1 MRLLAASFTIKPLAF
16 SSEGHLITNGDNA
29 VTGSLQRQPPL
40 APNDDHTDMITITAS
55 ILPDMSRILADTD
68 RIGIANATI
77 SSQIIVPTLRW
88 KTFPRNVTM
97 GMLDILK
104 TLSKIPQVSKTWK
117 RDIIDAFNDPRFFNT
132 DSVEVII
139 DGWMPII
146 RQLVIQDK
154 DRMPDIVS
162 RLPPPSSAGIMFGVG
177 ASSARLE
184 ADRKAQLNLRRIAFL
199 IISADHDTFVTNLNS
214 VQDKLVD
221 LLGANAASSPS
232 FATRAETF
240 MVLRAL
246 LLKITP
252 VHLASL
258 WPIISTELYE
268 TLSSLSSGDIQQKYN
283 TSSILQAAK
292 LLDVL
297 LLLAPDDFQL
307 REWLFITDTIDSVY
321 RPPNWR
327 PSSLVDSL
335 AESLDSKSS
344 VSQSAATPTTLPQR
358 YRKPLISWK
367 LTHDLP
373 EKDKIDRVLHPFLSQ
388 LSINTFESTYHIE
401 IVDQAACI
409 EDVWRD
415 LFNMATLV

>member
-16 SSEGHLITNGDNA
+16 SSEGPLTTNWDNA
-29 VTGSLQRQPPL
+29 ETGSLQKQP
-40 APNDDHTDMITITAS
+40 AVARSDDHPDMITIIAS
-55 ILPDMSRILADTD
+55 ILPEMSRVLADTD
-68 RIGIANATI
+68 RIGVANATI

-97 GMLDILK
+97 SMLDILK
-104 TLSKIPQVSKTWK
+104 TLSKIPQASKTWK
-117 RDIIDAFNDPRFFNT
+117 RDVIDAFNDPRFFNT
-132 DSVEVII
+132 DSVDMIM
-139 DGWMPII
+139 DGWIPIM

-199 IISADHDTFVTNLNS
+199 VISADHDTFVTNLNS
-214 VQDKLVD
+214 VQEKLVD

-232 FATRAETF
+232 SATRAETL

-258 WPIISTELYE
+258 WPIISSELYA
-268 TLSSLSSGDIQQKYN
+268 TLSSLSSGNIQQKYT

-344 VSQSAATPTTLPQR
+344 VSQNAATPTTLPQR
-358 YRKPLISWK
+358 YRKPLITWK
-367 LTHDLP
+367 DTHDLP
-373 EKDKIDRVLHPFLSQ
+373 EKDVIDRVLHPFLSQ
-388 LSINTFESTYHIE
+388 LSINTFESTYHME
-401 IVDQAACI
+401 NVDQAACI

-415 LFNMATLV
+415 LFNVTTLV